1 MATAW
6 TVQIDVP
13 QMTRVGLAAAR
24 AEVTDTTRRVYNRA
38 IVLTP
43 VDNGTLRAQNKMRVL
58 AAQGKKVTGEVF
70 NELSYAAAVHDG
82 HAAYTVR
89 PKPKIITVRAKK
101 GKALRFRI
109 GGKTVFRRSVRMQK
123 PLRFKIGGRVV
134 YAQSARIPARR
145 GRPWIYR
152 ALLEI
157 AVPRGYKIT
166 GKP

>member
-13 QMTRVGLAAAR
+13 EMTRVGVALAR
-24 AEVTDTTRRVYNRA
+24 EEVTDTTRRVYNRA

-43 VDNGTLRAQNKMRVL
+43 VDTGNLRGQNKMRVH
-58 AAQGKKVTGEVF
+58 APRGGRVTGEVF
-70 NELSYAAAVHDG
+70 NETSYAAAVHDG
-82 HAAYTVR
+82 HGAYTVR

-101 GKALRFRI
+101 GQALRFKI
-109 GGKTVFRRSVRMQK
+109 GGKTIFRRSVRMQK

-152 ALLEI
+152 ALLEV

-166 GKP
+166 GRP

>member
-1 MATAW
+1 
-6 TVQIDVP
+6 
-13 QMTRVGLAAAR
+13 MTRVGLAAAR

-43 VDNGTLRAQNKMRVL
+43 VRTGNLRGQNKMRVL
-58 AAQGKKVTGEVF
+58 AAHGKRVTGEVF
-70 NELSYAAAVHDG
+70 NETSYALAVHDG
-82 HAAYTVR
+82 HAAYTLR

-101 GKALRFRI
+101 GKALKFKV
-109 GGKTVFRRSVRMQK
+109 GGKTIFRRSVRMQK
-123 PLRFKIGGRVV
+123 PLRFVIGGRVV
-134 YAQSARIPARR
+134 YAQSARMPARR

-157 AVPRGYKIT
+157 AVPRGYKIS

>member
-1 MATAW
+1 MGTAW
-6 TVQIDVP
+6 TVQIDAA

-24 AEVTDTTRRVYNRA
+24 AEVTDVTRRVYNRA

-43 VDNGTLRAQNKMRVL
+43 VDTGTLRGQNKMRVL
-58 AAQGKKVTGEVF
+58 AARNKQVTGEVF

-82 HAAYTVR
+82 HVAYTVR

-101 GKALRFRI
+101 GSALKFRV
-109 GGKTVFRRSVRMQK
+109 GGKVIFRRSVRMQK
-123 PLRFKIGGRVV
+123 PLRFKVGGRIV

-166 GKP
+166 GRP